1 MQIPTVIT
9 KTADLEAFVAK
20 ASNEPFITIDTEFI
34 RERTY
39 FAQLCLLQV
48 ATAEEAVAI
57 DPLAEGMDL
66 SSLYTLLL
74 NEKVMKVFHACRQDL
89 EIFYHAIGEMPKNVY
104 DTQIAAMVC
113 GYGESVGYEKLVNA
127 LVGASL
133 DKASRFTDW
142 ARRPLSDRQLHYAL
156 DDVTHLRVVFAKL
169 RERIEKD
176 GRTGWIE
183 EDMAELT
190 DPSRYRTNPFEA
202 YKRLRVKSRAPEY
215 LQLLRAVAA
224 WRESMAVEKNVP
236 VQRIMRDELALQ
248 VAAMKPESEDDL
260 REVRGINHQVSRENM
275 RELVEVLMQA
285 RMAPRETW
293 PEPGARPQGLT
304 PSQDSCCE
312 LLRMLLKQRCD
323 EAHIVPRLLASRD
336 ELEEVIR
343 GDVALADA
351 HFMHGWRYE
360 VFGKDA
366 EAFLSGK
373 LAVSALQRGKGY
385 AVQWQAV
392 TA

>member
-1 MQIPTVIT
+1 M
-9 KTADLEAFVAK
+9 AK
-20 ASNEPFITIDTEFI
+20 ASTHAFITIDTEFI

-39 FAQLCLLQV
+39 FSQLCLIQV
-48 ATAEEAVAI
+48 GTVEEAVAI

-66 SSLYTLLL
+66 SSLYALLR

-89 EIFYHAIGEMPKNVY
+89 EIFYHAMGEMPKNVY

-156 DDVTHLRVVFAKL
+156 DDVIHLRVVFEKL
-169 RERIEKD
+169 HERIARD
-176 GRTGWIE
+176 GRTAWIE

-190 DPSRYRTNPFEA
+190 DPARYRTDPLEA

-215 LQLLRAVAA
+215 LQHLRAVAA
-224 WRESMAVEKNVP
+224 WREGLAVEKNVP
-236 VQRIMRDELALQ
+236 VQRIMRDELVLQ

-260 REVRGINHQVSRENM
+260 REVRGIHHQVSRENM
-275 RELVEVLMQA
+275 RELVEVLMRA
-285 RMAPRETW
+285 RLAPKEEW
-293 PEPGARPQGLT
+293 PKADPRPQGLN
-304 PSQDSCCE
+304 PAQESCCE
-312 LLRMLLKQRCD
+312 LLRMLLKQRCE
-323 EAHIVPRLLASRD
+323 EAHIVPRLLAGRE

-343 GDVALADA
+343 GDIPLPDA
-351 HFMHGWRYE
+351 HFMHGWRYD
-360 VFGKDA
+360 VFGRDA
-366 EAFLSGK
+366 EKFLSGK
-373 LAVSALQRGKGY
+373 LLISATHKGKHY
-385 AVQWQAV
+385 SVIWQES
-392 TA
+392 T